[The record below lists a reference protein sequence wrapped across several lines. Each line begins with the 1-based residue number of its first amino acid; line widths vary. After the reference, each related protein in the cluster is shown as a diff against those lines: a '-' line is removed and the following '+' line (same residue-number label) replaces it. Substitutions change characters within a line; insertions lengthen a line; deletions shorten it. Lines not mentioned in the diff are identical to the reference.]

1 MKNAIIHAI
10 TYTFVLIL
18 CYAIDVIIEES
29 RAIIAI
35 TFMFGWFTYPLIEYL
50 KHKKQ

>member
-10 TYTFVLIL
+10 TYTFILIL
-18 CYAIDVIIEES
+18 CFALDSVIEKS
-29 RAIIAI
+29 RAIIPL